1 MIISFWHFPELANKA
16 GSVAVITTLYATAVR
31 GNLYQAAA
39 FAYMATAIYKDIVFV
54 SHFHKKL
61 LAGRLV
67 VWIVFVFL
75 NSDSRI

>member
-39 FAYMATAIYKDIVFV
+39 FALWAF
-54 SHFHKKL
+54 
-61 LAGRLV
+61 
-67 VWIVFVFL
+67 
-75 NSDSRI
+75 